1 MYVSK
6 LAFRTQKEN
15 PSDEFSRGAQLLVR
29 AGFVEKNFSGV
40 YTYLPSGLK
49 VLRNVEALIRK
60 EMDAIGGQEM
70 LMPSLT
76 PKTVWDTSGRWEVL
90 GDILYKLKDGQDKT
104 LSLAPTHEDVLS
116 AIMVHHLS
124 GNDRLPLY
132 VYQIQNKFRDEPR
145 AKSGLIRTREFL
157 MKDLYSFHTSFD
169 DLNRFYE
176 IVKEAYV
183 RIFKACGVKAYVTQ
197 ASGGA
202 FSKENSHEF
211 MVESSAGE
219 DRVFVC
225 PECDFSK
232 NVEVVED
239 ESKKEC
245 NMCRKG
251 IMREIKAIEVGN
263 IFKLG
268 TKFSDA
274 FGLYTTSKEGNK
286 MPVVMG
292 SYGIGLGRIMGTIAE
307 VSSDDRGLIWPT
319 ILAPYQIY
327 LVPLEKS
334 GGDTGDVTET
344 AQRVYKG
351 LQASGFDILYDDR
364 EKSAGEK
371 FGDADIL
378 GIPLRLVI
386 SEKTLKEDSVEVKE
400 RRTGKITMAPLSE
413 VVNIVRRFLI

>member
-6 LAFRTQKEN
+6 LAFRTKKEN
-15 PSDEFSRGAQLLVR
+15 PSDEFSSGAQLLVR

-40 YTYLPSGLK
+40 YTYLPLGLR
-49 VLRNVEALIRK
+49 VLRNVETLIRG

-76 PKTVWDTSGRWEVL
+76 PKAIWDTSGRWEVL
-90 GDILYKLKDGQDKT
+90 SDILYKLNDGQDKI

-124 GNDRLPLY
+124 GNDRLPLC

-157 MKDLYSFHTSFD
+157 MKDLYSFHDSFA

-183 RIFKACGVKAYVTQ
+183 RIFKACEVKAYVTQ
-197 ASGGA
+197 ASGGT

-232 NVEVVED
+232 NIEVVED

-245 NMCRKG
+245 DVCHKG
-251 IMREIKAIEVGN
+251 TMREIKAIEVGN

-274 FGLYTTSKEGNK
+274 FGLYTTSGEGGRTS
-286 MPVVMG
+286 VVMG

-307 VSSDDRGLIWPT
+307 VNSDDRGLIWPA

-327 LVPLEKS
+327 VVPLGKS
-334 GGDTGDVTET
+334 GDGVSNVIDIAEGL
-344 AQRVYKG
+344 YKD
-351 LQASGFDILYDDR
+351 LQANGFDILYDDR

-386 SEKTLKEDSVEVKE
+386 SEKTLQENAVEIKE
-400 RRTGKITMAPLSE
+400 RKTGKITMAPLSE
-413 VVNIVRRFLI
+413 VVSIVRQLLI